1 MFIAHALFVHLTLTH
16 YNANNLYK
24 EASHYN
30 IYKSIYPLN
39 MLEKHTKKQRI
50 DMTVYT
56 LSSFEITLMHGEFN

>member
-50 DMTVYT
+50 DMAVI
-56 LSSFEITLMHGEFN
+56 LFPLWR